1 MKKSL
6 VFLLLLVSFFYA
18 SPSIATT
25 LYVSYDHVTRF
36 GKVPV
41 GQSRDFDIV
50 IDEVMFNEKQFRPY
64 YHGIDWPRN
73 TLYSRLYA
81 EITYF
86 DLETPPDAFLV
97 QMAGNQSTRFR
108 LTVNSLLADVG
119 KGPILLYA
127 MNYYN
132 MYETAYDRYGRI
144 TGEIGANDYFDPV
157 LIASYT
163 AVLSPVPVPKT
174 FYLLFSGLLALACCS
189 PLNLS
194 RNKSV
199 FR

>member
-1 MKKSL
+1 MKKFP

-36 GKVPV
+36 GKIPV
-41 GQSRDFDIV
+41 GQSREFDIV
-50 IDEVMFNEKQFRPY
+50 INEVMFNEKQFSPY

-86 DLETPPDAFLV
+86 DVDTSPEAFVV
-97 QMAGNQSTRFR
+97 QMTGNQSTRFR

-119 KGPILLYA
+119 RGPILLYA
-127 MNYYN
+127 MNNYN

-144 TGEIGANDYFDPV
+144 TAEIGANNYFDPV
-157 LIASYT
+157 LVASYT
-163 AVLSPVPVPKT
+163 AVLSPVPIPKT
-174 FYLLFSGLLALACCS
+174 SYLLFSGILALACCS
-189 PLNLS
+189 LLNVK
-194 RNKSV
+194 RNKSI